1 MKVLVTGAS
10 GLLGGRMLAV
20 FPRDWEVR
28 GTYCTRPGDGLV
40 QCSLGDRASLRRLI
54 AGEGYDWVVHCA
66 GIRSPDECQRDARK
80 AVEVNARGTENVALV
95 AGEAG
100 AALAYA
106 STDYV
111 FAGDDPPY
119 RETDRPRP
127 LNVYGHSKL
136 AGERHALSVPGSLVV
151 RMPALYSL
159 DLSAPGN
166 VLAALRD
173 SLARGERVA
182 ADGDGVRHYTLGED
196 VAEAFVFLMEQGHRG
211 TVHVSAD
218 QSSTKLEFLRTAAE
232 AMGLDAGLVRP
243 AQPDPA
249 KPPRPRDA
257 HLAPGLY
264 RSLGGPALTGYRD
277 ALRRLK
283 GTVGAPD
290 RV

>member
-10 GLLGGRMLAV
+10 GLLGSRMLAV
-20 FPRDWEVR
+20 FPRHWEVR
-28 GTYCTRPGDGLV
+28 GTYCTRPGQGLV
-40 QCSLGDRASLRRLI
+40 QCNLGDRGSLRRLI
-54 AGEGYDWVVHCA
+54 AGDGYDWVVHCA
-66 GIRSPDECQRDARK
+66 GTRSPDECQRDARK
-80 AVEVNARGTENVALV
+80 AVEVNALGTENVALA

-119 RETDRPRP
+119 RETDQARP

-166 VLAALRD
+166 VLAALRA
-173 SLARGERVA
+173 SLARGEHVA
-182 ADGDGVRHYTLGED
+182 ADGDGVRYYTLGEE
-196 VAEAFVFLMEQGHRG
+196 VAGAFAFLMEHGHRG

-232 AMGLDAGLVRP
+232 AMGLDPGLVRL

-249 KPPRPRDA
+249 KAPRPRDA
-257 HLAPGLY
+257 HLDPGLY

-277 ALRRLK
+277 ALRRL
-283 GTVGAPD
+283 GGAVGAPH
-290 RV
+290 